1 MLKSAAVIIFLGL
14 SAVTMANAK
23 TIVAHRGASAYL
35 PEHTLEAK
43 ALAYAMGVDYLEQD
57 LAMTKDDHLVVVHD
71 HFLDRVSDVAAK
83 FPDRARKDGR
93 YYVIDFTLAEIKSLN
108 FTEGFEIKDGKMVAG
123 YKGRFPLM
131 QSAFKIHTLEEE
143 IEFIQGLN
151 KNKRKN
157 VGIYVETKA
166 PWFHKQEGKDISKAT
181 LEVLKKY
188 GYTTKDSNCIFQTF
202 DYPDLKYVKTQ
213 LMPQMGMDLRTV
225 ILITTNPTETY
236 ELKDGKWESFDY
248 KYLIDPANMAEIAQ
262 YADGMGP
269 DYNLLFD
276 VEKSSKGH
284 IVVNDFVRNAH
295 NNGMIVHPYTIRK
308 DRLPDYVV
316 NVDELYD
323 AVLYKADADGVFT
336 DFPDLGVKFLESKE
350 K

>member
-1 MLKSAAVIIFLGL
+1 MLKSTAAIIFLGL

-131 QSAFKIHTLEEE
+131 QSTFKIHTLEEE

-151 KNKRKN
+151 KTMGKN

-166 PWFHKQEGKDISKAT
+166 PWFHKQEGKDISAEELKYIHQNKTGAFLKLCVRMGAILAEAPEEQVQKLTNYAEKIGLAFQIKDDILSEEGDEKILGKPVGNDKKLGKCTYVSQYGLEKAKEI
-181 LEVLKKY
+181 LCQ
-188 GYTTKDSNCIFQTF
+188 TTKEAIKELDGYGEKAEF
-202 DYPDLKYVKTQ
+202 LK
-213 LMPQMGMDLRTV
+213 
-225 ILITTNPTETY
+225 
-236 ELKDGKWESFDY
+236 ELALY
-248 KYLIDPANMAEIAQ
+248 IQN
-262 YADGMGP
+262 
-269 DYNLLFD
+269 
-276 VEKSSKGH
+276 
-284 IVVNDFVRNAH
+284 RN
-295 NNGMIVHPYTIRK
+295 K
-308 DRLPDYVV
+308 
-316 NVDELYD
+316 
-323 AVLYKADADGVFT
+323 
-336 DFPDLGVKFLESKE
+336 
-350 K
+350 